1 MPKSPSPKQRKQTAT
16 ISKSTRLT
24 ESEMQTLD
32 DLCILLDR
40 NYSYIL
46 SKGLE
51 LMAKENAVGLA
62 EMRKEEE

>member
-1 MPKSPSPKQRKQTAT
+1 
-16 ISKSTRLT
+16 
-24 ESEMQTLD
+24 MQTLD